1 MLLYTKKE
9 RNKLINFSG
18 EMKNRAPGVLRK
30 QLQTEQKTEANE
42 STTKKS
48 RWQVKSRRSWITK
61 CKWQQKHQIHL
72 RSGVYFSLSFMLS
85 ATYSSAAPCLF
96 IHAAHCEVIN
106 KRAGRLGLFSAVA
119 GAQLSGRG
127 ANMSFNLFTQGP
139 HSGIKGPQA
148 AWKRFNRTS
157 NAKYIG

>member
-48 RWQVKSRRSWITK
+48 R
-61 CKWQQKHQIHL
+61 
-72 RSGVYFSLSFMLS
+72 
-85 ATYSSAAPCLF
+85 
-96 IHAAHCEVIN
+96 
-106 KRAGRLGLFSAVA
+106 
-119 GAQLSGRG
+119 
-127 ANMSFNLFTQGP
+127 
-139 HSGIKGPQA
+139 
-148 AWKRFNRTS
+148 
-157 NAKYIG
+157 